1 VESFLSQQSNLRIRK
16 KKKIKMNVGKRILF
30 EILFALLLV
39 PLMIYHMLLVYML
52 ATWECFKIYPT
63 EIYELTKRIMYG
75 EKDS

>member
-1 VESFLSQQSNLRIRK
+1 
-16 KKKIKMNVGKRILF
+16 MNVASKLKRVLF
-30 EILFALLLV
+30 EIVFALLLV

-75 EKDS
+75 EEDS